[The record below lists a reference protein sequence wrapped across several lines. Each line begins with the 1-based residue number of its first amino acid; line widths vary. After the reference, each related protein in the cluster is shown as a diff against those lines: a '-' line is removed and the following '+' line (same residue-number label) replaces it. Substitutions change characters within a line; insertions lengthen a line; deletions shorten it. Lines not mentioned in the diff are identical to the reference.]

1 MNKAA
6 EQDIDFDA
14 TEAQDVEVEAKE
26 EETSSE
32 VEIEIVDDTPEE
44 DKGRAR
50 RAEGVEPDIPDDEEL
65 ESYSEGVQKRLKKMK
80 WEFHEER
87 RAKEES
93 ERLKEE
99 AVTYAQKIKEENDKL
114 KETLEKSEGVLV
126 DQAKTRVESQ
136 IAQAKAK
143 LKEAH
148 EVGDTDALIEAQE
161 NLTNLQNEKYRY
173 ENYKPPKRQEAQ
185 EFQPQQQPVKEPPPQ
200 AMEWWKKNTWFE
212 GSEPGDKALTGYA
225 YGIQAELQ
233 SQGVE
238 LNSKEYYDKIDAAM
252 KEAFP
257 SKFGVAVEETTSQQP
272 RTGAV
277 VAPTSRTSKKPRKVK
292 LTPSAAALAKRLGLT
307 PEQYAAQLMKES

>member
-6 EQDIDFDA
+6 EQDVDFDA
-14 TEAQDVEVEAKE
+14 TETQDVEETTKE

-50 RAEGVEPDIPDDEEL
+50 RAEGAEPDIPEDEEL

-99 AVTYAQKIKEENDKL
+99 AITYAQKIKEENDKL

-126 DQAKTRVESQ
+126 DQAKGRIDSQ
-136 IAQAKAK
+136 IANAKVK

-148 EVGDTDALIEAQE
+148 ETGDTDALIEAQE
-161 NLTNLQNEKYRY
+161 NLTNLQNEKFRY
-173 ENYKPPKRQEAQ
+173 ENYTPPKRQQTE
-185 EFQPQQQPVKEPPPQ
+185 EFKPQDNKKMEPPPQ
-200 AMEWWKKNTWFE
+200 AMEWWKKNPWFE
-212 GSEPGDKALTGYA
+212 GNAKGDKALTGYA
-225 YGIQAELQ
+225 MGVHTELQAE
-233 SQGVE
+233 GVE
-238 LNSKEYYDKIDAAM
+238 LNSKEYYDRIDAAM
-252 KEAFP
+252 MEAFP
-257 SKFGVAVEETTSQQP
+257 NKFGAVVEEPTSQQP

-292 LTPSAAALAKRLGLT
+292 LTPSATALAKRLGLT
-307 PEQYAAQLMKES
+307 PEQYAAQLIKEG